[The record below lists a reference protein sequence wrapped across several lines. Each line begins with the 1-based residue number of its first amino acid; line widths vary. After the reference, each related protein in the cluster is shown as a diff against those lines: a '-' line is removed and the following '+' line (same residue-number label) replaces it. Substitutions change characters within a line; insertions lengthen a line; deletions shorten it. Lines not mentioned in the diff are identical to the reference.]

1 MTPELQAY
9 YDARFSTMA
18 TQGWQDLVDDA
29 TEMFKAVNNLAPVVN
44 EQDLYYRKGQLDILQ
59 WLLSLRDSSAA
70 AYEQLINDSAGA
82 AQDGS

>member
-9 YDARFSTMA
+9 YDNRFSTMA

-29 TEMFKAVNNLAPVVN
+29 TEMFKAVNNLSPVVN

-70 AYEQLINDSAGA
+70 AYEQLSSGDVT
-82 AQDGS
+82 DGS

>member
-29 TEMFKAVNNLAPVVN
+29 TEMFKAVNNLSPVTN

-59 WLLSLRDSSAA
+59 WLLSLRDSSSA
-70 AYEQLINDSAGA
+70 AYEQLLSGDMT
-82 AQDGS
+82 DGS

>member
-9 YDARFSTMA
+9 YDNRFSTMA

-70 AYEQLINDSAGA
+70 AYEQLSSGDVS
-82 AQDGS
+82 DGS

>member
-1 MTPELQAY
+1 MTPELQEY
-9 YDARFSTMA
+9 YDNRFGMMS

-29 TEMFKAVNNLAPVVN
+29 TNMFKAVNNLAPVDT
-44 EQDLYYRKGQLDILQ
+44 EQSLYFRKGQLDILQ

-82 AQDGS
+82 AQDE

>member
-9 YDARFSTMA
+9 YDNRFSTMA

-44 EQDLYYRKGQLDILQ
+44 EQDLYFRKGQLDILQ

-70 AYEQLINDSAGA
+70 AYEQLSSGDVS
-82 AQDGS
+82 DGS

>member
-1 MTPELQAY
+1 MTPELQTY
-9 YDARFSTMA
+9 YDNRFSTMA

-29 TEMFKAVNNLAPVVN
+29 KEIFKAVNNLAPVAT

-59 WLLSLRDSSAA
+59 WLLSLKDSSAA

-82 AQDGS
+82 AQDE

>member
-29 TEMFKAVNNLAPVVN
+29 KEIFKAVNNLAPVAN
-44 EQDLYYRKGQLDILQ
+44 EADLFFRKGQLDILQ
-59 WLLSLRDSSAA
+59 WLLSLKDSSAA
-70 AYEQLINDSAGA
+70 AYEQLSSGDVS
-82 AQDGS
+82 DGS

>member
-29 TEMFKAVNNLAPVVN
+29 TEMFKAVNNLSPVTT

-59 WLLSLRDSSAA
+59 WLLSLKESSAL
-70 AYEQLINDSAGA
+70 AYDQLLSGDIS
-82 AQDGS
+82 DGS

>member
-9 YDARFSTMA
+9 YENRFSMMS

-29 TEMFKAVNNLAPVVN
+29 TQMFKAVNNIAPVDN
-44 EQDLYYRKGQLDILQ
+44 EATLFYRKGQLDILQ

-70 AYEQLINDSAGA
+70 AYEQLSSGDVTDAS
-82 AQDGS
+82 

>member
-9 YDARFSTMA
+9 YDNRFSTMA

-70 AYEQLINDSAGA
+70 AYEQLSSGDVT
-82 AQDGS
+82 DGS

>member
-9 YDARFSTMA
+9 YDNRFSTMA

-29 TEMFKAVNNLAPVVN
+29 TEMFKAVNNLSPVVN

-82 AQDGS
+82 AQDE

>member
-9 YDARFSTMA
+9 YENRFSTMA

-59 WLLSLRDSSAA
+59 WLLSLRDSSAD
-70 AYEQLINDSAGA
+70 AYEQLSSGDVT
-82 AQDGS
+82 DGS

>member
-29 TEMFKAVNNLAPVVN
+29 TEMFKAVNNLAPVAT

-59 WLLSLRDSSAA
+59 WLLSLRDSSAT
-70 AYEQLINDSAGA
+70 AYEQLLSGDMT
-82 AQDGS
+82 DGS